1 MAVVVV
7 GCVVCVEVGVVLV
20 VDAVVVV
27 ASNQVVVVAAGV
39 LKLTPIPSKLIQMI
53 ALSPYKSIEKYD

>member
-7 GCVVCVEVGVVLV
+7 GCVVCVEVGVVFV

-27 ASNQVVVVAAGV
+27 ASDEVVVVAAGMF
-39 LKLTPIPSKLIQMI
+39 KLTPIPSKLIEMI
-53 ALSPYKSIEKYD
+53 AFSPYKSIEKYD